1 MPQFETIGNVC
12 ATVTVFTVRMMDSPP
27 EELPTYT
34 IFTPDELCSIK
45 REFYSAEDAAKR
57 CLLSNPSEHYEIKI

>member
-34 IFTPDELCSIK
+34 IFTPDAVLSENFTQLK
-45 REFYSAEDAAKR
+45 TLRNAAFFLILPNIMK
-57 CLLSNPSEHYEIKI
+57 